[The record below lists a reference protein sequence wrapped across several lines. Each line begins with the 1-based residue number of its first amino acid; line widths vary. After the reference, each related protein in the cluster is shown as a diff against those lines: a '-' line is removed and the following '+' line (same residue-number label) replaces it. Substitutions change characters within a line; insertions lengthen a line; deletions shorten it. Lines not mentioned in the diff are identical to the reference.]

1 MISFLGNFYR
11 HLVICFWS
19 RCLED
24 KWLSICLGWE
34 LSNQIL
40 LVCIVLRS
48 VWPDY
53 AILKGLGDR
62 FSYKSSSNILSYFE
76 KSAGQLLSKICLL
89 FIPTSGHTSYN
100 ITIFKSSCAFTLNRK
115 HMVKILIFNFDRSI
129 RRKSTIRRSQ
139 LSCRT
144 SRLEF
149 GWPTGENS
157 RSFRARPWTLT
168 VDGDAWS
175 GEEHVVIIIYWS
187 SEWLWQCDRSCP
199 KKWRPLFDSCCRTEV
214 RLVVLRAIWI
224 MVYVVH
230 VTVLR
235 GFLHL

>member
-89 FIPTSGHTSYN
+89 FIPTSGHTSYD
-100 ITIFKSSCAFTLNRK
+100 ITIFKSSC
-115 HMVKILIFNFDRSI
+115 VKLSFSGCPNIWWLFADFD
-129 RRKSTIRRSQ
+129 K
-139 LSCRT
+139 
-144 SRLEF
+144 
-149 GWPTGENS
+149 
-157 RSFRARPWTLT
+157 
-168 VDGDAWS
+168 
-175 GEEHVVIIIYWS
+175 Y
-187 SEWLWQCDRSCP
+187 
-199 KKWRPLFDSCCRTEV
+199 
-214 RLVVLRAIWI
+214 
-224 MVYVVH
+224 H
-230 VTVLR
+230 VTNKNCC
-235 GFLHL
+235 GYFLSNLWKNLGYF